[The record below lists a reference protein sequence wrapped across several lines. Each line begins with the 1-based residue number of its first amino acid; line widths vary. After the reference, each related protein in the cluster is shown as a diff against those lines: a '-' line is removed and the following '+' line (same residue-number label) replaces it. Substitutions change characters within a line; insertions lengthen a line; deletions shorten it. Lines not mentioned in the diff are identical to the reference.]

1 MTVTISKAENGFI
14 VTQTHKATGL
24 KTWIMDNFGEV
35 IVFLARSF
43 DEVEYINQELD
54 VAKLLDGVYN
64 EPLPI
69 TSDSIPV

>member
-14 VTQTHKATGL
+14 VTQTHKATGI

-35 IVFLARSF
+35 IVFMARVF
-43 DEVEYINQELD
+43 DEVEHMEEQAN

-69 TSDSIPV
+69 NSPSI

>member
-14 VTQTHKATGL
+14 VTQTHRTEGL

-35 IVFLARSF
+35 IVFLARAF
-43 DEVEYINQELD
+43 DEVDHINQELD

-64 EPLPI
+64 ESLPI
-69 TSDSIPV
+69 TSDSKSV

>member
-14 VTQTHKATGL
+14 VTQTHRTEEL

-43 DEVEYINQELD
+43 DEVDYVNQELD

-64 EPLPI
+64 ESLPI